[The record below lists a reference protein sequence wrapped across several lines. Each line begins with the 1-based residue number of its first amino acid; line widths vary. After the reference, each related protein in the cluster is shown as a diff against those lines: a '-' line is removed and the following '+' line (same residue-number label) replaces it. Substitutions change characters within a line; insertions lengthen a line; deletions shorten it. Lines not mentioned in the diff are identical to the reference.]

1 MFQVVYGELLILP
14 SSSQCQGRTK
24 KFIESYQI
32 YQAVHKVRLE
42 YIPLI
47 ESFYTRPIKT
57 YRYADYGL
65 GI

>member
-1 MFQVVYGELLILP
+1 MYQVVHGEPLILP
-14 SSSQCQGRTK
+14 FSSQCQGRTK
-24 KFIESYQI
+24 EIIESYQI
-32 YQAVHKVRLE
+32 YQAVHKFWLE

-47 ESFYTRPIKT
+47 ESIYTRPIKT